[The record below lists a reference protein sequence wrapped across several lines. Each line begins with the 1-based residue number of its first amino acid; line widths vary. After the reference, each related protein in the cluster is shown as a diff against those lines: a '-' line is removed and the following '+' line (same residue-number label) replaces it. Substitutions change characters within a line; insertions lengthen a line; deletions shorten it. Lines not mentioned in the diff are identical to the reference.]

1 MGTDITPKF
10 YEILQ
15 KHLEVG
21 TAIRHLAMSPVQ
33 KRRAEVCLDAYRA
46 LQEDPFMDPVKYL
59 RRKYG
64 RTDTELRQDKK
75 VIAYLMGELNQETKE
90 LSQYRIRRAAEKVLS
105 IGNTTG
111 DWKALEAGAKLL
123 HKAEGLDKPESAI
136 DIEQTI
142 NPLPYVLV
150 SAPKGKQEYD
160 ERMLDKL
167 RKKYHAEKD
176 KTQEMVEAKLGMF
189 VPAGSLVVDNDFAD
203 MEPVGEDEEENMFDE
218 FDVDDDGN

>member
-10 YEILQ
+10 YEVLQ
-15 KHLEVG
+15 KHLESGVPLKDMQM
-21 TAIRHLAMSPVQ
+21 TDDQR
-33 KRRAEVCLDAYRA
+33 RRATVCLDVYQR
-46 LQEDPFMDPVKYL
+46 LQENDMMDVKAYL
-59 RRKYG
+59 RRRHR
-64 RTDTELRQDKK
+64 RTVTEIRQDVK
-75 VIAYLMGELNQETKE
+75 VINYLLAELDGDSRE
-90 LSQYRIRRAAEKVLS
+90 LSRYRVRRAAEKAMRM
-105 IGNTTG
+105 GEAQG
-111 DWKALEAGAKLL
+111 DWKPMLEGAKTLI
-123 HKAEGLDKPESAI
+123 KIEGLDQPEQAI

-203 MEPVGEDEEENMFDE
+203 MEPVGEDEENMFDE